1 MAKKQTNG
9 YPWKFCS
16 LGGVVRVN
24 ITSGEDIAHLGELDQ
39 KLWTVLSCPTKDLE
53 FDEQTLKLIDADG
66 DGRVRVHEV
75 VAAAQWLTSVV
86 KDKDAILKGDSVLKL
101 DGINTDCEAG
111 QKLLGSAKHILK
123 NLGLD
128 KDEISVADASDSV
141 AIFKDTKFNGDGV
154 ITPAS
159 ADDEALKALIAT
171 IAEKAGSATDRSGEA
186 GITAEH
192 VEAFYAALAEYAAW
206 QDAAEAG
213 KKEIFPYGENT
224 AAALAACETLNDK
237 VADYFMRCKLIRF
250 DDAVTAAVDVS
261 ADRLG
266 AISDKN
272 LATQSEEIAAC
283 PLARPTKD
291 AVLPFDAINP
301 AWQAQFAAVKAL
313 VLDVDFPKA
322 KGITEAQWAEV
333 LAKFGAYQAWMADK
347 KGASVEALGL
357 EEVKAQLKADRK
369 AELLSLIE
377 QDKALEAESQSID
390 DVKKLMLY
398 YRDFAQLLRNYVIFT
413 DFYGRADGTRGI
425 FEVGKLY
432 VDERCCDLCIKITDM
447 GAHADMPKLSGMFLL
462 YCKCTSKTKAATMD
476 IVAVM
481 TDGKTD
487 DLRPGKNG
495 LFYDLDGGDW
505 DAVITKVVENPINL
519 KEAFWS
525 PYRKVARFVS
535 EKIDK
540 AAAEKDADAMA
551 KLTAAADTK
560 PGDAPKQPFDIAKY
574 AGIFA
579 AVGMAI
585 GAIGAALG
593 LIGESL
599 KGLAWWQIL
608 VVIAAVMLIISG
620 PACFIAW
627 RKLRKRNL
635 GPVLNANGWAIN
647 SKALVNVLFGKKL
660 TSVAKYP
667 KLKLKDPYAQRT
679 PWWRKCLRWLIV
691 LLVVAF
697 GVCYF
702 TDNLKWM
709 GIERKAK
716 TEQVEAAP
724 VAEEAVPAAEEAAPE
739 TAETAE

>member
-1 MAKKQTNG
+1 
-9 YPWKFCS
+9 
-16 LGGVVRVN
+16 
-24 ITSGEDIAHLGELDQ
+24 
-39 KLWTVLSCPTKDLE
+39 
-53 FDEQTLKLIDADG
+53 
-66 DGRVRVHEV
+66 
-75 VAAAQWLTSVV
+75 
-86 KDKDAILKGDSVLKL
+86 
-101 DGINTDCEAG
+101 
-111 QKLLGSAKHILK
+111 
-123 NLGLD
+123 
-128 KDEISVADASDSV
+128 
-141 AIFKDTKFNGDGV
+141 
-154 ITPAS
+154 
-159 ADDEALKALIAT
+159 
-171 IAEKAGSATDRSGEA
+171 
-186 GITAEH
+186 
-192 VEAFYAALAEYAAW
+192 
-206 QDAAEAG
+206 
-213 KKEIFPYGENT
+213 
-224 AAALAACETLNDK
+224 
-237 VADYFMRCKLIRF
+237 
-250 DDAVTAAVDVS
+250 
-261 ADRLG
+261 
-266 AISDKN
+266 
-272 LATQSEEIAAC
+272 
-283 PLARPTKD
+283 
-291 AVLPFDAINP
+291 
-301 AWQAQFAAVKAL
+301 
-313 VLDVDFPKA
+313 
-322 KGITEAQWAEV
+322 
-333 LAKFGAYQAWMADK
+333 
-347 KGASVEALGL
+347 
-357 EEVKAQLKADRK
+357 
-369 AELLSLIE
+369 
-377 QDKALEAESQSID
+377 
-390 DVKKLMLY
+390 
-398 YRDFAQLLRNYVIFT
+398 
-413 DFYGRADGTRGI
+413 
-425 FEVGKLY
+425 
-432 VDERCCDLCIKITDM
+432 CDLCIKISDM

-535 EKIDK
+535 EKVDK
-540 AAAEKDADAMA
+540 MAAEKDADAMA
-551 KLTAAADTK
+551 KLTAAADSNPAEAAK
-560 PGDAPKQPFDIAKY
+560 QQPFDIAKY

-593 LIGESL
+593 LIGDSL
-599 KGLAWWQIL
+599 SKMPWWKIL
-608 VVIAAVMLIISG
+608 VVIAAVMLLISG

-716 TEQVEAAP
+716 EEPVEC
-724 VAEEAVPAAEEAAPE
+724 VEEAPAEAPAEAAEEAAE
-739 TAETAE
+739 

>member
-1 MAKKQTNG
+1 MAKKQTKG
-9 YPWKFCS
+9 YPWQYCS

-39 KLWTVLSCPTKDLE
+39 KLWTVLSCPTKDLA
-53 FDEQTLKLIDADG
+53 FDERTLQLIDADG
-66 DGRVRVHEV
+66 DGRVRVQEV
-75 VAAAQWLTSVV
+75 VAAAQWLTAVV
-86 KDKDAILKGDSVLKL
+86 KDKDAILKGESVLKL
-101 DGINTDCEAG
+101 DGINTECEAG
-111 QKLLGSAKHILK
+111 QKLYKSARQILEH
-123 NLGLD
+123 LGLD
-128 KDEISVADASDSV
+128 KDEISVDDASDSV
-141 AIFKDTKFNGDGV
+141 AIFAGTKFNGDGV
-154 ITPAS
+154 ITPIS
-159 ADDEALKALIAT
+159 TDDEALKALIAE
-171 IAEKAGSATDRSGEA
+171 IADKIGSATDRSGEP
-186 GITAEH
+186 GVTTEQI
-192 VEAFYAALAEYAAW
+192 EAFYAALADYAAW

-213 KKEIFPYGENT
+213 KKEIFPYGDNT
-224 AAALAACETLNDK
+224 AAALAACEAVKDK

-250 DDAVTAAVDVS
+250 DEAVSDAVDVS
-261 ADRLG
+261 VERVG
-266 AISDKN
+266 AISDQN
-272 LATQSEEIAAC
+272 LATQAEEIAAY

-291 AVLPFDAINP
+291 GVLPFDAINP

-313 VLDVDFPKA
+313 ALDADFPKA
-322 KGITEAQWAEV
+322 AGITEEQWAGV
-333 LAKFGAYQAWMADK
+333 LAKFGAYTAWMADK
-347 KGASVEALGL
+347 KGAAVEALGL
-357 EEVKAQLKADRK
+357 DEVRAQLKAGRK
-369 AELLSLIE
+369 ADLLALV
-377 QDKALEAESQSID
+377 DADLALEEESKSID

-398 YRDFAQLLRNYVIFT
+398 YRDFAKLLRNYVLFS

-432 VDERCCDLCIKITDM
+432 IDERCCDLCIKITDM
-447 GAHADMPKLSGMFLL
+447 GAHAEMPKLSGMFLL
-462 YCKCTSKTKAATMD
+462 YCKCTSKIKGETMD

-481 TDGKTD
+481 TDGKTA

-551 KLTAAADTK
+551 KLTAAADSK
-560 PGDAPKQPFDIAKY
+560 PADAVKQPFDIAKY

-585 GAIGAALG
+585 GAIAAALG
-593 LIGESL
+593 FIGDSLSKMPWWKILI
-599 KGLAWWQIL
+599 
-608 VVIAAVMLIISG
+608 VIAAVMLLISG

-716 TEQVEAAP
+716 AEVEA
-724 VAEEAVPAAEEAAPE
+724 VEEAPAEPAAEVVE
-739 TAETAE
+739 